1 MKKVL
6 LSHDYEMIMYLVP
19 DDVADNLEK
28 YCMYFCGEWIWNN
41 PNGEK
46 LLVTMEDG
54 EKCAMY
60 GAQDFID
67 YLNDYVFPEQK
78 SMPVAEMD
86 FCSYEIPKEHKD
98 IPWFN
103 F

>member
-6 LSHDYEMIMYLVP
+6 LSHDYEMTMYLVP
-19 DDVADNLEK
+19 EAVADNLEK
-28 YCMYFCGEWIWNN
+28 YCMYFCGEWIWKN

-46 LLVTMEDG
+46 LLITMEDG

-60 GAQDFID
+60 GAQEFID
-67 YLNDYVFPEQK
+67 YLNDYAFPDQK
-78 SMPVAEMD
+78 SVLAAEMD
-86 FCSYEIPKEHKD
+86 FNCDGIPEEYKD